1 MFAVTGGAVN
11 GPEVC
16 AGSRRI
22 PTGGMVS
29 QLLWG
34 WVLVLPLPID
44 ERSALLNQF
53 FQASTF

>member
-1 MFAVTGGAVN
+1 MTGGAVN